1 MSVPG
6 DRVLFVMKTRTR
18 KDEAKRLQTM
28 ARRLDAV
35 AVRLARGRPAID
47 LALGEIFLRMAE
59 AGHIEELLFSKKT
72 DFANEAL
79 GIPPRTFFS
88 LCELAAGFRDRPLLR
103 QAVLSG
109 EVSPG
114 KARRVM
120 DLAVGEEE
128 AAWTAA
134 AMEMTE
140 KELKA
145 AVKER
150 TGEEGEDF
158 SGRMK
163 TLRFRM
169 TADQQDRL
177 DYALSL
183 AREIVGYDAPR
194 WKLMEAVAREWLAR
208 GRVEGDL
215 VPGDGVPGEGAEIGE
230 GKDPAWLS
238 EMTRISDEVSRQ
250 LRAVFEAGEVAPE
263 SCCGVPE
270 ENALGLLAQA
280 KRLLARRERF
290 DDPLGRVLGSIS
302 RERLW
307 WWLGYGSFG
316 EYCRERLSISE
327 STARQRIRLER
338 RLQKLS
344 VLREAMKT
352 GRITYSKA
360 LLISRDA
367 TLLDVEERIAEAE
380 STTWQKVGQRA
391 EREERESERA
401 REEIECEGP
410 RPAMDVVTEAVLDAR
425 RQILALGEENASEG
439 EAQARIGDHFV
450 AVHEVRLNR
459 AEWRNA
465 WEKGVLMRHGGLCA
479 VPGCTRAA
487 RDSHHIWFQS
497 HDGPDVHW
505 NCVAVC
511 WFHHKRCIHRGLLVV
526 RGRGGEYLIW
536 KFVDATLT
544 PWAEFETVG
553 DDEVR
558 LVGAGLPAAV
568 A

>member
-1 MSVPG
+1 M
-6 DRVLFVMKTRTR
+6 RTRTR
-18 KDEAKRLQTM
+18 KDEAKLLQEM
-28 ARRLDAV
+28 ARRMDAV

-47 LALGEIFLRMAE
+47 LALGEIFLRMAQ
-59 AGHIEELLFSKKT
+59 AGHLETLCFSKKT

-88 LCELAAGFRDRPLLR
+88 LCELAAGLRDRPLLR

-145 AVKER
+145 AMKER

-158 SGRMK
+158 AGGMK

-208 GRVEGDL
+208 GRGEEDR
-215 VPGDGVPGEGAEIGE
+215 VPGEGTEIGD

-238 EMTRISDEVSRQ
+238 EMTRNSDEVSRQ
-250 LRAVFEAGEVAPE
+250 LRAVFEAGEVAPK

-270 ENALGLLAQA
+270 ENALGLLARA
-280 KRLLARRERF
+280 KHLLARRERF
-290 DDPLGRVLGSIS
+290 DEPLGRVLRSIS

-307 WWLGYGSFG
+307 WWLGFGSFK
-316 EYCRERLSISE
+316 EYCRERLSISG
-327 STARQRIRLER
+327 STARQRIRLES
-338 RLQKLS
+338 RLRKLPP
-344 VLREAMKT
+344 LRVALKS
-352 GRITYSKA
+352 GRVTYSKA
-360 LLISRDA
+360 LLIARNA

-380 STTWQKVGQRA
+380 GTTHQKVKQRVEREDREA
-391 EREERESERA
+391 ERANEEREDQ
-401 REEIECEGP
+401 GP
-410 RPAMDVVTEAVLDAR
+410 RRAMDVIMDALLSAR
-425 RQILALGEENASEG
+425 RQMFALKGVKLSEG

-450 AVHEVRLNR
+450 SVHEVRLNR

-487 RDSHHIWFQS
+487 RDNHHLRLQS
-497 HDGPDVHW
+497 HGGPDVAW

-511 WFHHKRCIHRGLLVV
+511 WFHHKRCIHNGLLIV

-553 DDEVR
+553 DDEVL
-558 LVGAGLPAAV
+558 LVGAGSPTAV

>member
-1 MSVPG
+1 MSVP
-6 DRVLFVMKTRTR
+6 DDSIVFVMRTRTR
-18 KDEAKRLQTM
+18 KDEAKLLQEM

-47 LALGEIFLRMAE
+47 LALGEIFLRMAQ
-59 AGHIEELLFSKKT
+59 AGHLETLCFSKKT

-88 LCELAAGFRDRPLLR
+88 LCELAAGLRDRPLLR

-145 AVKER
+145 AMKER

-158 SGRMK
+158 AGGMK

-208 GRVEGDL
+208 GRGEEDR
-215 VPGDGVPGEGAEIGE
+215 VPGEGTEIGD

-238 EMTRISDEVSRQ
+238 EMTRNSDEVSRQ
-250 LRAVFEAGEVAPE
+250 LRAVFEAGEVAPK

-270 ENALGLLAQA
+270 ENALGLLARA
-280 KRLLARRERF
+280 KHLLARRERF
-290 DDPLGRVLGSIS
+290 DEPLGRVLRSIS

-307 WWLGYGSFG
+307 WWLGFGSFK
-316 EYCRERLSISE
+316 EYCRERLSISG
-327 STARQRIRLER
+327 STARQRIRLES
-338 RLQKLS
+338 RLRKLPP
-344 VLREAMKT
+344 LRVALKS
-352 GRITYSKA
+352 GRVTYSKA
-360 LLISRDA
+360 LLIARNA

-380 STTWQKVGQRA
+380 GTTHQKVKQRVEREDREA
-391 EREERESERA
+391 ERANEEREDQ
-401 REEIECEGP
+401 GP
-410 RPAMDVVTEAVLDAR
+410 RRAMDVIMDALLSAR
-425 RQILALGEENASEG
+425 RQMFALKGVKLSEG

-450 AVHEVRLNR
+450 SVHEVRLNR

-487 RDSHHIWFQS
+487 RDNHHLRLQS
-497 HDGPDVHW
+497 HGGPDVAW

-511 WFHHKRCIHRGLLVV
+511 WFHHKRCIHNGLLIV

-553 DDEVR
+553 DDEVL
-558 LVGAGLPAAV
+558 LVGAGSPTAV